1 MSLVALSLEVI
12 LRVGLIITCQVILIE
27 LMVFDGR
34 IFGRRLVIVCGRGET
49 KSSMLMIL
57 VGLCMQSCIYSVA
70 GIIIMHAWKIN
81 LSIRYKWESPLD
93 WLESTGGRLSEA

>member
-1 MSLVALSLEVI
+1 MGLVALSLEVI
-12 LRVGLIITCQVILIE
+12 LRVRIIITCQVILIE

-57 VGLCMQSCIYSVA
+57 VGLFMQSCIYCSVV

-81 LSIRYKWESPLD
+81 LSIRYKRESAGLF
-93 WLESTGGRLSEA
+93 GRHRRKVG